1 MFLFFIIVVV
11 FIPLVGLAEDSRDV
25 SSVDVGR
32 SEKDRNRMRE
42 QQVKQWEQELKE
54 IKKNRENED
63 RITSLVARILNFDSK
78 NKVALLN
85 LGTYYLETGRYQ
97 MAKIIFTRALKHYP
111 ENSSI
116 HNNMG
121 LILLKK
127 GEVESAATSFKKSLK
142 YERNNF
148 FAAGNLGALYIQG
161 YNYRSALDYLGL
173 AYSGVKEELSV
184 THPQVVK
191 TGNNYAVALSW
202 SGNFKKADR
211 VFKELIKNNPKEV
224 ELVMNHAIL
233 IGRNLKKKERALK
246 ALKRVDFLDNSGLYA
261 RKIRSLKKYLE
272 SMK

>member
-1 MFLFFIIVVV
+1 MIAVV
-11 FIPLVGLAEDSRDV
+11 FMPEVGGAEVGGAEDSRDV

-32 SEKDRNRMRE
+32 SEKDRKRIRE

-54 IKKNRENED
+54 IKKTRENED
-63 RITSLVARILNFDSK
+63 RITALGARILNFDSK
-78 NKVALLN
+78 NKVALLS

-97 MAKIIFTRALKHYP
+97 MAKIIFTRALKYYS

-121 LILLKK
+121 LILLKE
-127 GEVESAATSFKKSLK
+127 GEIDTAALSFKKSLK
-142 YERNNF
+142 YERKNF
-148 FAAGNLGALYIQG
+148 FAAGNLGSLYIQG

-173 AYSGVKEELSV
+173 AYNGTKEELSV

-202 SGNFKKADR
+202 SGNFRKADR
-211 VFKELIKNNPKEV
+211 VFRELIKNNPKEV

-246 ALKRVDFLDNSGLYA
+246 TLKRVDFLDSSGLYT